1 MDAAQRRELDR
12 QLKRELD
19 ADVARR
25 VYGGDYMTYRAGP
38 EYRPQTTTT
47 LPQDSAERKKVP
59 LYSGPLR
66 LFPAALAE
74 VAKVIQV
81 GNDKHCPG
89 SELVHVRWKSTDH
102 ADCIV
107 RHLVDL
113 SENYGQG
120 RGYDENGVPQVAY
133 IAWRALALCQE
144 WCEQNLGS
152 PPAPA
157 ARFEVTVDEQ
167 DPPVV
172 VPTNTPGA
180 GELFSGTPGAYSLA
194 VHRDLGDTYP
204 DATVPVGEPSVVDHE

>member
-1 MDAAQRRELDR
+1 MDATQRQELDR

-38 EYRPQTTTT
+38 EYRPQTT

-102 ADCIV
+102 ADCII

-157 ARFEVTVDEQ
+157 ARFEVPVDEQ
-167 DPPVV
+167 PEPVI
-172 VPTNTPGA
+172 VPTNSPGA
-180 GELFSGTPGAYSLA
+180 VERLNEAYGVA
-194 VHRDLGDTYP
+194 AGVDLGLSRP
-204 DATVPVGEPSVVDHE
+204 DVLTPLGEAPVVDHEG